1 VPEVLL
7 NGNHAHIKAWRRQQS
22 LLVTARMRPD
32 MFEKAEMTDKERR
45 ETLRLLEEEK
55 KNAAP

>member
-1 VPEVLL
+1 MLL

-32 MFEKAEMTDKERR
+32 MFEKAQMTDKERS

-55 KNAAP
+55 KHDAP